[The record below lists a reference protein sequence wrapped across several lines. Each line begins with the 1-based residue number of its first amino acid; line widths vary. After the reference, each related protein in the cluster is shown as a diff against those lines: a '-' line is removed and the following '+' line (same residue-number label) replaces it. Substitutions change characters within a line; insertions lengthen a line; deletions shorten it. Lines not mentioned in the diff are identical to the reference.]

1 MGNKRM
7 MTELIPLE
15 LVRAVFPDIEWKP
28 GYRLSKSLQAERVA
42 IGSDGS
48 GDLLVPFVYE
58 SSIGYER
65 VREGEADED
74 GYRYFK
80 SHDDLLAYYS
90 EFCHEAVESLMKEKS
105 PSLRRGLRVG

>member
-1 MGNKRM
+1 M

-28 GYRLSKSLQAERVA
+28 GYRLSKSLRAERVA

-48 GDLLVPFVYE
+48 ESLLVPLVYK
-58 SSIGYER
+58 SSITYGFFR
-65 VREGEADED
+65 DGEADED

-90 EFCHEAVESLMKEKS
+90 EFCHEAMKSLMKERS
-105 PSLRRGLRVG
+105 PS

>member
-1 MGNKRM
+1 
-7 MTELIPLE
+7 MTELIPVE
-15 LVRAVFPDIEWKP
+15 LVQAVFPNIEWKR
-28 GYRLSKSLQAERVA
+28 GYRLSKSLRAERVA

-105 PSLRRGLRVG
+105 PS